1 MIALPAHRPRSTARR
16 SSALLTLLTAGL
28 LLATGCGPEDP
39 GFAAVRAADAAAAA
53 ATATAT
59 PAATDSAPAVE
70 PVRDASLPY
79 NVTPLLAPSRKYVGV
94 ALENVPQ
101 SIDPV
106 NEYAAKIGKQ
116 PNVIEYYAA
125 WGDGFDTVGAHRIY
139 DSGALPYMAW
149 EPHDVTM
156 ASIAAGTTDGYVR
169 SVAKSVAKFNL
180 PVAISIAHEMN
191 GDWYPWGRQANG
203 PADFVAGWQHVH
215 DLFTE
220 AGATNVIWV
229 WSPNIIIPA
238 PNTRLAPYYPGD
250 SYVDWAGMTGYFTL
264 SGPKTFDTLY
274 GSTMAE
280 IRTFTKKPFF
290 ISETASEG
298 DKRRRAD
305 IDALF
310 NGLAAHDDVIGFVW
324 FNIVKRADWRVET
337 SPQSLSDYKKR
348 VSDPRYGF
356 DIRKP

>member
-1 MIALPAHRPRSTARR
+1 VIALPAHRPRSTAPRW
-16 SSALLTLLTAGL
+16 SALLPLLTVGL
-28 LLATGCGPEDP
+28 LLVTGCGPEDP
-39 GFAAVRAADAAAAA
+39 GFASERAAGVAAPSA
-53 ATATAT
+53 
-59 PAATDSAPAVE
+59 SAPASGSAPATAPAPA
-70 PVRDASLPY
+70 PVQDPSLPY
-79 NVTPLLAPSRKYVGV
+79 NVTPLLSPARKYVGV
-94 ALENVPQ
+94 ALEGVPQ
-101 SIDPV
+101 SVDPV
-106 NEYAAKIGKQ
+106 KDYAAKIGKQ
-116 PNVIEYYAA
+116 PNLIEYYAA
-125 WGDGFDTVGAHRIY
+125 WGDGFDTTGARRIY
-139 DSGALPYMAW
+139 EAGALPYMAW

-156 ASIAAGTTDGYVR
+156 ASIAAGTTDDYVKG
-169 SVAKSVAKFNL
+169 VATAAAKYNL
-180 PVAISIAHEMN
+180 PIAISIAHEMN
-191 GDWYPWGRQANG
+191 GDWYPWGRQANS
-203 PADFVAGWQHVH
+203 PADFVAGWKHVH

-238 PNTRLAPYYPGD
+238 PNTRLEPYYPGD
-250 SYVDWAGMTGYFTL
+250 AYVDWAGMTGYFTL
-264 SGPKTFDTLY
+264 SGPKTFDALY

-280 IRTFTKKPFF
+280 IRSFTRKPFI

-337 SPQSLSDYKKR
+337 SAQSLSDYKKR